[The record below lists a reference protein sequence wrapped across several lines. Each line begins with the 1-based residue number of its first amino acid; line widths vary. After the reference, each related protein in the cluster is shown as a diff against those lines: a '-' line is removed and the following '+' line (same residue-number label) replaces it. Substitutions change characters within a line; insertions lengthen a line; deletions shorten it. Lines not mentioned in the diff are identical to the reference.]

1 MQKSFNGTEVLRSV
15 SLHIAAGERVSL
27 IGTGGCGKTTILR
40 LMLNL
45 LPIDGGEIKIMGNT
59 QQDSEW
65 PTTLKKIGI
74 AFQHGGLFDS
84 MTVEQNLLFAMHRMT
99 VFDRTKMAKK
109 IDYLLE
115 HTRLQK
121 ARTLFPYQLS
131 GGMQRRVGIARALSI
146 EPTLAIFDEP
156 TAGLDPVTST
166 LILDM
171 IVDLCTNLKST
182 LLIATSNVETA
193 IRFADRLLIL
203 NAGKIIADGNWRDL
217 LVNGSEWV
225 KHFLSVRLVGLDA
238 QAVESLSLPTAF
250 VKQHWA

>member
-1 MQKSFNGTEVLRSV
+1 MRKAFNDTEVLRSV
-15 SLHIAAGERVSL
+15 SFHIATGERVSL
-27 IGTGGCGKTTILR
+27 IGIGGCGKTTLLR

-45 LPIDGGEIKIMGNT
+45 LPLDDGQIKIMGAT
-59 QQDSEW
+59 QEDDEW
-65 PTTLKKIGI
+65 PTIIKKIGI

-99 VFDRTKMAKK
+99 TFDRAKMTAK
-109 IDYLLE
+109 IVYLLE
-115 HTRLQK
+115 QTRLQK
-121 ARTLFPYQLS
+121 ALHLFPYQLS
-131 GGMQRRVGIARALSI
+131 GGMQRRVGIARALAI

-156 TAGLDPVTST
+156 AAGLDPVTST

-171 IVDLCTNLKST
+171 IVNLCTDLNSS
-182 LLIATSNVETA
+182 LLIATSNVEIA

-203 NAGKIIADGNWRDL
+203 HEGSIIADGNWRDL

-225 KHFLSVRLVGLDA
+225 KHFLSVRLVGLDR
-238 QAVESLSLPTAF
+238 QAAASLSLPAAF